1 MKQYLSCTP
10 LLDFYAENIQH
21 LITEKG
27 WLNLTQPE
35 RIKVIYHFVKDDIT
49 FGFNEDDSLTASKIL
64 HAGYG
69 QCNTKSILFMALL
82 RALGLPCRLHGFTID
97 KSLQYGI
104 MQGKIYEMAPQEI
117 YHTWVEVYINGQ
129 WLNFEGIILDKG
141 YLTSLQKK
149 YATHKGKF
157 VGYGV
162 AIDDLANAPIEWHG
176 DNSTYIQ
183 RAGIIQDLG
192 LFDSPDDFFSKYEQK
207 MTLQEK
213 EIFSNKIRHEI
224 NRNINHIRDS

>member
-64 HAGYG
+64 QVGYG

-104 MQGKIYEMAPQEI
+104 MQGEIYEMAPQEI
-117 YHTWVEVYINGQ
+117 YHTWVEVYINEQ

-162 AIDDLANAPIEWHG
+162 AIDDLANAPIEWYG

-183 RAGIIQDLG
+183 HAGIVQDLG

-213 EIFSNKIRHEI
+213 NIFANKIRHEI

>member
-27 WLNLTQPE
+27 WLNLDQTE
-35 RIKVIYHFVKDDIT
+35 RIKVIYNFVKDDIT
-49 FGFNEDDSLTASKIL
+49 FGFNEDDLLTASKIL
-64 HAGYG
+64 QMGYG

-104 MQGKIYEMAPQEI
+104 MLGEIYEMAPQEI

-129 WLNFEGIILDKG
+129 WLNFEGIILDKS

-183 RAGIIQDLG
+183 RAGILQDLG

-213 EIFSNKIRHEI
+213 EIFANKIRHEI

>member
-1 MKQYLSCTP
+1 MKRYLSSTP
-10 LLDFYAENIQH
+10 LLDFYAENIQQ

-27 WLNLTQPE
+27 WINLTQTE
-35 RIKVIYHFVKDDIT
+35 KIKAVYNFVKDDIA
-49 FGFNEDDSLTASKIL
+49 FGFNEDDLLTASNIL
-64 HAGYG
+64 QAGYG
-69 QCNTKSILFMALL
+69 QCNTKSTLFMALL

-104 MQGKIYEMAPQEI
+104 MQGKIYEMVPQEI

-129 WLNFEGIILDKG
+129 WLNFEGIILDKS

-149 YATHKGKF
+149 HATHKGKF

-162 AIDDLANAPIEWHG
+162 AIDDLANAPIEWYG
-176 DNSTYIQ
+176 DNNTYIQ
-183 RAGIIQDLG
+183 REGIVQDLG

-213 EIFSNKIRHEI
+213 EIFANKIRHEI